1 MIKNNETSI
10 KQPLE
15 VLIIG
20 MGFSGICSAI
30 KLLENDITNIAIYEK
45 SEGIGGT
52 WHDNIYPGAA
62 CDVPSHLYCF
72 SFAPNPNWSR
82 VYAKQAEIKDYLENI
97 VSDYNL
103 IDYANFS
110 NKVSRIV
117 LNEGTGLWE
126 VEFTDGK
133 IVCAHHVIHGGGG
146 LHKPNKPS
154 FKGMAE
160 FSGAVMHTA
169 EWDDTVDLTEMNVAV
184 IGSAASAI
192 QVIPEIAKKAK
203 NLHVF
208 HRTPNY
214 IIPRGDRAYTEK
226 EKKRFLMYP
235 WLAKL
240 YRWFMYMRME
250 LITFP
255 IIKKDSMIG
264 KGAAKK
270 IMNYMRESISDSSL
284 HKALEPQYAL
294 GCKRILLSDDLYNAF
309 NEENVNLVTD
319 PIKYIAPDSLITN
332 KDQNY
337 KADVIIMATGFD
349 ITGHFYSIDIVG
361 LNQKTLV
368 EAWSKGEEAYRGC
381 CIAGFPNAY
390 LVTGPNTGA
399 GTISHIHIIEQ
410 EVGYIVELIKLA
422 RNHSYIEVK
431 KDKLNQYNDEIQK
444 KLENRVWSS
453 GCNSWYLNDN
463 GKNNTL
469 YPDNGR
475 SFKKQLSVIRKE
487 DFIITQKAHASLTTN
502 DSERSIHS

>member
-1 MIKNNETSI
+1 
-10 KQPLE
+10 
-15 VLIIG
+15 
-20 MGFSGICSAI
+20 
-30 KLLENDITNIAIYEK
+30 
-45 SEGIGGT
+45 
-52 WHDNIYPGAA
+52 
-62 CDVPSHLYCF
+62 
-72 SFAPNPNWSR
+72 
-82 VYAKQAEIKDYLENI
+82 
-97 VSDYNL
+97 
-103 IDYANFS
+103 
-110 NKVSRIV
+110 
-117 LNEGTGLWE
+117 
-126 VEFTDGK
+126 
-133 IVCAHHVIHGGGG
+133 
-146 LHKPNKPS
+146 
-154 FKGMAE
+154 
-160 FSGAVMHTA
+160 
-169 EWDDTVDLTEMNVAV
+169 
-184 IGSAASAI
+184 
-192 QVIPEIAKKAK
+192 
-203 NLHVF
+203 
-208 HRTPNY
+208 
-214 IIPRGDRAYTEK
+214 
-226 EKKRFLMYP
+226 
-235 WLAKL
+235 
-240 YRWFMYMRME
+240 
-250 LITFP
+250 
-255 IIKKDSMIG
+255 MIG

-337 KADVIIMATGFD
+337 KADVIVMATGFD

-475 SFKKQLSVIRKE
+475 SFKRQLSVIRKE